1 MHILHANLCRLS
13 NCQVTIV
20 RTAPSKT
27 ITASC
32 SAASVERFLGHAP
45 SNFAFGQKK
54 TVVACQ
60 PNLSIS
66 QRCRY
71 AVTEL
76 RLMVDRWTVLAAL
89 PVRFGECDQPSA
101 KSGSKKSCNY
111 LELEL
116 ESLSFTGSANWKL
129 IYAARAQLYPRVG
142 FRVLILPSFTQE
154 TRDWVHFV
162 SLW

>member
-1 MHILHANLCRLS
+1 MVISKLCKQIAYVVIFCHATTDANGDAHSSRKLMPIPTVELPS
-13 NCQVTIV
+13 

-32 SAASVERFLGHAP
+32 SAASVERFHEPHAP

-66 QRCRY
+66 QRYRF

-76 RLMVDRWTVLAAL
+76 RLMVDRWTVLRSTKREK
-89 PVRFGECDQPSA
+89 RFQEVVQLLGVGA
-101 KSGSKKSCNY
+101 RVV
-111 LELEL
+111 ELHEF
-116 ESLSFTGSANWKL
+116 S
-129 IYAARAQLYPRVG
+129 
-142 FRVLILPSFTQE
+142 
-154 TRDWVHFV
+154 
-162 SLW
+162 